1 VFKKFS
7 CKTYGEV
14 AKLYALPPWQRPA
27 DATALRRT
35 VHFSQSAESESVAG
49 KVKDMVAEAT
59 SASDGKQR
67 KKLEATEKKKQG
79 VMDALAASQRA
90 ADAADPSSWK
100 DHLQGGAIQG
110 CICRRAGEE
119 CRDPNCAWRTKAAT
133 AQPAA
138 DVLDL
143 CDSDDSDNAG
153 APKTDL
159 SATTVTRA
167 ADEDAGVGGAKKASS
182 VGRKVKDMVTG
193 AASQVVAAAA
203 AVAQLVTPKKRRE
216 QKRQSREEGAA
227 AGSADRQPQEK
238 KQRITEQVARTAGA
252 TFPALSLTSTPLSI
266 AASRSNSSDVDEDD
280 DDDDDVAEMG
290 HQRSGQFTL

>member
-1 VFKKFS
+1 
-7 CKTYGEV
+7 
-14 AKLYALPPWQRPA
+14 
-27 DATALRRT
+27 
-35 VHFSQSAESESVAG
+35 
-49 KVKDMVAEAT
+49 
-59 SASDGKQR
+59 
-67 KKLEATEKKKQG
+67 
-79 VMDALAASQRA
+79 
-90 ADAADPSSWK
+90 
-100 DHLQGGAIQG
+100 
-110 CICRRAGEE
+110 
-119 CRDPNCAWRTKAAT
+119 
-133 AQPAA
+133 
-138 DVLDL
+138 VLDL

-238 KQRITEQVARTAGA
+238 KQRITKQVARTVGA

-280 DDDDDVAEMG
+280 DDDVAETG